1 MLFFIINIIRR
12 KNAIFWSLMWFEEKL
27 MFFMTSIFEVQI
39 MLDTDDLI

>member
-1 MLFFIINIIRR
+1 MPFYIINIIRG

-39 MLDTDDLI
+39 MLDTSGLI